1 MADGTLIF
9 DTKIDNSG
17 FERGAKELKSNGE
30 KTANTVGNIMKGI
43 IGADIV
49 KSTVGALV
57 DFGEKAITLASDLQ
71 EVQNVVDVTF
81 VESAE
86 DVNSFAK
93 SASESFG
100 LSELQA
106 KQYTGTLG
114 AMVKSMGISEAEAKD
129 MSISMTGLVG
139 DMASFY
145 NLDHDTAFEKI
156 RSGLSGETEPLKQ
169 LGINMS
175 VANLEAYRLSKGIK
189 TAYDAMTEAE
199 RVQLRYSF
207 IMDQTNDAQGD
218 FSRTQDALANQMR
231 ILRNNIDTLAANIGN
246 NFLPIASAGVRAINN
261 LLGGILSG
269 DETESETVKELNSAI
284 ESLETLETAA
294 QTAKDNFTRNV
305 IKINVEYQEAQT
317 LIDKLEVLQ
326 NEFGETETLDLG
338 TVNLK
343 VGDANEDVA
352 ELQTALT
359 DLGYIITDPNGTF
372 GASTADAVK
381 QFQTSA
387 GIAVDAIVG
396 KQTKA
401 ALDAALIAASS
412 EDLKAVTDEL
422 IALYPELEQY
432 VGEDGLLSI
441 EADQV
446 RDLTEAYK
454 ELAVQQAFQAKIT
467 ELGSAYS
474 EGKVNLEVTK
484 QTVKDA
490 EEQYSKLE
498 EEKEKITGLRTEI
511 DDTINSF
518 DENISLGQGVIGY
531 LVDNNDTEKLNT
543 LAAAAQSYFDVLKSF
558 PEELFDELSNEGY
571 DISSILGVDG
581 DGNTVLDISQIENNE
596 AALDAF
602 NALILKLR
610 DTEMD
615 AQIEAKEKE
624 LEAISSSIEEAN
636 AEMAV
641 AQEGLDK
648 ILKEM
653 ETTKKAQESF
663 MQELETDAS
672 ETGTNAG
679 KNVSENT
686 ASGIKNSNDTVV
698 GAFKGVLN
706 SVQATARNNPIVQPV
721 QFSVPRLPTITAPG
735 HATGLYRVPYDNY
748 YARLHAGERVLT
760 AAEARDYNRAERSGG
775 TSAPMI
781 IEQPA
786 QTIVL
791 EIDGNRLA
799 ETQVKKNRTALNNY
813 SKKIAQGRGQR

>member
-9 DTKIDNSG
+9 DTKIDASG
-17 FERGAKELKSNGE
+17 FERGAKELKSSGE

-43 IGADIV
+43 IGASIV
-49 KSTVGALV
+49 KEAAGALV
-57 DFGEKAITLASDLQ
+57 DFGKKAIMLASDLE

-81 VESAE
+81 GEGAA
-86 DVNSFAK
+86 DINAFAK
-93 SASESFG
+93 EASEAFG
-100 LSELQA
+100 LTELQA
-106 KQYTGTLG
+106 KQFTGTIG
-114 AMVKSMGISEAEAKD
+114 AMVKSMGLSEAEAKD
-129 MSISMTGLVG
+129 MAISMTGLVG

-207 IMDQTNDAQGD
+207 IMEQTNDAQGD
-218 FSRTQDALANQMR
+218 FSRTQDGFANQMR
-231 ILRNNIDTLAANIGN
+231 ILSNNIDTIAANIGSKL
-246 NFLPIASAGVRAINN
+246 LPIASVGARAINN

-269 DETESETVKELNSAI
+269 DGTESKTVQELNSAI
-284 ESLETLETAA
+284 ESIETLETAA
-294 QTAKDNFTRNV
+294 TNASNNFAKTV
-305 IKINVEYQEAQT
+305 IKINVEYAEAQT

-326 NEFGETETLDLG
+326 NEFGEKETLDLG

-359 DLGYIITDPNGTF
+359 ELGYIITDPNGTF

-412 EDLKAVTDEL
+412 EDLKAVTDQL

-490 EEQYSKLE
+490 EEKAATLE
-498 EEKEKITGLRTEI
+498 AQINELERLQGTFEGINRDILFEVPNGQTAIDYFSDNPEKVKDTTDALREYI
-511 DDTINSF
+511 GVMGSIPDEVF
-518 DENISLGQGVIGY
+518 DAMTS
-531 LVDNNDTEKLNT
+531 
-543 LAAAAQSYFDVLKSF
+543 
-558 PEELFDELSNEGY
+558 EGY
-571 DISSILGVDG
+571 DLGSILNTDG
-581 DGNTVLDISQIENNE
+581 TLIDSSEIEEDSEKIENLLALLSTVQEYGMSTEINAKQKE
-596 AALDAF
+596 LDAI
-602 NALILKLR
+602 NA
-610 DTEMD
+610 
-615 AQIEAKEKE
+615 
-624 LEAISSSIEEAN
+624 SIEEAN
-636 AEMAV
+636 AEIAV

-648 ILKEM
+648 VLKEL
-653 ETTKKAQESF
+653 ETTKQAQESY

-686 ASGIKNSNDTVV
+686 ASSIKNSNNTVV
-698 GAFKGVLN
+698 SAFKGVLN
-706 SVQATARNNPIVQPV
+706 NVQSTAKNNPVKIPV
-721 QFSVPRLPTITAPG
+721 KFSIPSTPSFGSATG

-760 AAEARDYNRAERSGG
+760 AAEAREYNRAE
-775 TSAPMI
+775 SASAGLPQEPII

-786 QTIVL
+786 QTIVVDIGGYRFA
-791 EIDGNRLA
+791 EAQVESNRI
-799 ETQVKKNRTALNNY
+799 ALNNL
-813 SKKIAQGRGQR
+813 SKKIAQGRGHR

>member
-9 DTKIDNSG
+9 DTKIDASG
-17 FERGAKELKSNGE
+17 FEKGSKELKSNGE

-43 IGADIV
+43 IGASIV
-49 KSTVGALV
+49 KEAAGALV
-57 DFGEKAITLASDLQ
+57 DFGKKAINLASDLQ

-81 VESAE
+81 GEGAA

-100 LSELQA
+100 LTELQA

-114 AMVKSMGISEAEAKD
+114 AMVKSMGLSEAEAKD
-129 MSISMTGLVG
+129 MSISMTGLTG
-139 DMASFY
+139 DIASFY

-207 IMDQTNDAQGD
+207 IMDQTKDAQGD
-218 FSRTQDALANQMR
+218 FSRTQDGFANQMR
-231 ILRNNIDTLAANIGN
+231 ILSNNIDTLAANIGSKL
-246 NFLPIASAGVRAINN
+246 LPIASAGVGLVND

-294 QTAKDNFTRNV
+294 VNASNNLAKNI

-359 DLGYIITDPNGTF
+359 ELGYIITDPNGTF

-490 EEQYSKLE
+490 EEK
-498 EEKEKITGLRTEI
+498 
-511 DDTINSF
+511 
-518 DENISLGQGVIGY
+518 
-531 LVDNNDTEKLNT
+531 
-543 LAAAAQSYFDVLKSF
+543 AAALEAQINELESLQGTFEGINKDILFEVPNGQTAIDYFSDN
-558 PEELFDELSNEGY
+558 PEKVKDTADALREYIGVMGSIPDEVFDAMTSEGY
-571 DISSILGVDG
+571 DLGSILGT
-581 DGNTVLDISQIENNE
+581 DGNLIDSSEIEGDSEKIASLLALLSTVQEVGMSTEINAKQKE
-596 AALDAF
+596 LDAI
-602 NALILKLR
+602 NA
-610 DTEMD
+610 
-615 AQIEAKEKE
+615 
-624 LEAISSSIEEAN
+624 SIEEAN
-636 AEMAV
+636 AEMAA

-648 ILKEM
+648 VLEEL
-653 ETTKKAQESF
+653 ETTKKAQESY

-679 KNVSENT
+679 KNVGDNT
-686 ASGIKNSNDTVV
+686 ATGITNSNDTVV
-698 GAFKGVLN
+698 GAFQGVLN
-706 SVQATARNNPIVQPV
+706 NVQSAATNNPVKIPV
-721 QFSVPRLPTITAPG
+721 KFSVPSLPTVTAPG